1 MAKGDRGPYSKGKAR
16 RKQILEAALT
26 IIAVDGF
33 DQTSLS
39 KISKA
44 VGITDVG
51 VLHYFGSMDDLM
63 VEVLR
68 QRDANDMATMTS
80 SLSNLAVQI
89 KQLAGNPEKSLKQM
103 LSITARNAKTP
114 GLVEL
119 YAYMSVKASNPKSPA
134 YKYFKH
140 RGGIERT
147 MVGHAVRKLIKND
160 HLDIG
165 MEPEEMARIIQA
177 LLDGLQIQWL
187 IDRDV
192 DMPDLAEKAIKL
204 MRAGGIQSSEPDTTA
219 HNEHVP
225 DDPADA

>member
-1 MAKGDRGPYSKGKAR
+1 MAIGDRGSYPKGKVR
-16 RKQILEAALT
+16 RKQILDAALT

-51 VLHYFGSMDDLM
+51 VLHYFDSMDDLM
-63 VEVLR
+63 MEVLR

-80 SLSNLAVQI
+80 SLSDLADQI
-89 KQLAGNPEKSLKQM
+89 RQLAGNPDRSLEQM
-103 LSITARNAKTP
+103 LAITARNAKTP

-134 YKYFKH
+134 HKYFKR
-140 RGGIERT
+140 RGRIERT
-147 MVGHAVRKLIKND
+147 MVGHAVETLIEKD

-165 MEPEEMARIIQA
+165 MDPEDMARIIQA

-187 IDRDV
+187 IDRNV
-192 DMPDLAEKAIKL
+192 DMSDLAGKAITL
-204 MRAGGIQSSEPDTTA
+204 MRAGGMQHPEPDATTT
-219 HNEHVP
+219 NEHTSDEP
-225 DDPADA
+225 EHT